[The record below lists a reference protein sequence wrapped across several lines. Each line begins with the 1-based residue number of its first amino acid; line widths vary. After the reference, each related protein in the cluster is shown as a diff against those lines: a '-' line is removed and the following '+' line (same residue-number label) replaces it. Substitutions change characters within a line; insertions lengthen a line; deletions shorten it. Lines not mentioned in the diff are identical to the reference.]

1 MTRGRYELR
10 PIDPAVATEI
20 ADYDEDAREWFWE
33 RAAIREFEGGLPR
46 ERAERMALADTQRW
60 LSIRCNHRPHSVE

>member
-1 MTRGRYELR
+1 MRSRRNELR
-10 PIDPAVATEI
+10 PIDPAVAATV

-46 ERAERMALADTQRW
+46 PKAERLALEDSERW
-60 LSIRCNHRPHSVE
+60 LAGRASRQPDG